1 MKENYLIKINGLQ
14 MQDDEKNDVTLS
26 TRGNF
31 VEKNGK
37 YYIIYKE
44 SETTGYLGCTTT
56 VKVEGENKVSMT
68 RQGPMPSQ
76 LIIEKNNRN
85 VCHYETGYGSLAL
98 GISANYIKNNLTSE
112 GGKVE
117 FAYEMDLNSSSIS
130 TNTIKID
137 IKRS

>member
-98 GISANYIKNNLTSE
+98 GISANYIKNNLNSE

-137 IKRS
+137 VKRS